1 MEPYIDGFV
10 VPVPRNRLDEYK
22 RVAEAAAEIWKEHG
36 ALEYWECVGDD
47 LRIEGTS
54 SFLDLANISDDET
67 VLFSWAVFPS
77 KQVRDQANEK
87 IAADPRMAEIMDPN
101 NTPFDMQR
109 TIWGGFQTLVRST
122 S

>member
-10 VPVPRNRLDEYK
+10 VPVPRDRLDEYK

-36 ALEYWECVGDD
+36 AMEYWECVGDD

-77 KQVRDQANEK
+77 KQVRDRANEA
-87 IAADPRMAEIMDPN
+87 IASDPRMAEIMDPQ

-109 TIWGGFQTLVRST
+109 TIWGGFRTLVRAT
-122 S
+122 P